1 MPCHARGQ
9 RFQDARGPPP
19 RADACEG
26 AGAQLKL
33 QQAASATKPAVLTPS
48 RSLTNGDAHGRYSRG
63 QAA

>member
-1 MPCHARGQ
+1 MPCHVHGRGC
-9 RFQDARGPPP
+9 
-19 RADACEG
+19 RADACAG

-48 RSLTNGDAHGRYSRG
+48 RSLTNGDTHGRYSRG